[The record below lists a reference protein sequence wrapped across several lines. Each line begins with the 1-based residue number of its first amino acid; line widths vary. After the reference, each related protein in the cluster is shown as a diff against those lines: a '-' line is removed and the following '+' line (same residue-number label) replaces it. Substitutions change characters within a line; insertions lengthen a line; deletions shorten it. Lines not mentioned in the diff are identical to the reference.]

1 MEELL
6 AIALVLFLV
15 ASVVFGVRKIL
26 KYRTEKKEREYR
38 EQLERIEATRKWR
51 GSLRQKSVPA
61 AVKNTS
67 SVPARGKE
75 TTKKYTPSYSTS
87 SSTVTSTSSD
97 DGFLTGMLTGML
109 IDSAIDS
116 FKHGTDRDT
125 GEVYNKVVER
135 TTTESSWG
143 FDDSDSR
150 KSAASSFSSSDSSSS
165 WSSSSSDSGPSSD
178 W

>member
-15 ASVVFGVRKIL
+15 ASVVFGVKKIL
-26 KYRTEKKEREYR
+26 KYRAEKKEREYR

-87 SSTVTSTSSD
+87 SSTVTPTSSD
-97 DGFLTGMLTGML
+97 DGFLTGMLVGA
-109 IDSAIDS
+109 AIDTIMHS
-116 FKHGTDRDT
+116 SGTGRSILAEQRNA
-125 GEVYNKVVER
+125 EVSKS
-135 TTTESSWG
+135 ESSWG

-150 KSAASSFSSSDSSSS
+150 KSVSSSMDTSSFWSSSDS
-165 WSSSSSDSGPSSD
+165 SSSSSDSGPSSD